1 MRLIKQKEL
10 DEEMN
15 TPERPGEILK
25 IDCLPSCA
33 RLCLNVI
40 LLPEPSSCKVV
51 KGDRHIPMY
60 DPETKE
66 TLRFTQKEGF
76 VLGSC
81 QVSLFDESF
90 LIR

>member
-1 MRLIKQKEL
+1 LLR
-10 DEEMN
+10 
-15 TPERPGEILK
+15 

-33 RLCLNVI
+33 RLCFNVI
-40 LLPEPSSCKVV
+40 LLPEPGTCKVIKADKPFIV
-51 KGDRHIPMY
+51 T
-60 DPETKE
+60 DPESKKNNKGE
-66 TLRFTQKEGF
+66 ITQKFVQRGGF